1 MVFRRMAT
9 VLITGC
15 SGGIGFLAA
24 LEFARRGDSV
34 HATMRNPARGS
45 GLARAAADEGLEVSI
60 AELDVTDDGSVQ
72 KAVGSVLEADGR
84 IDVLV
89 NNAGVLHLGSVE
101 LLPDA
106 ALRST
111 FETNWFGAI
120 RTIRAVLPAMREQ
133 GSGTIVNVSSLAG
146 RLPSPPMN
154 WSHAAS
160 KAALSTLSDA
170 LAWEVAP
177 LGIKVVCIEPGL
189 FATQIVASAG
199 RPADPG
205 SPYRACEEA
214 MVSFFE
220 AGIGI
225 AADPQIVANAI
236 VAAVEQT
243 GDSPV
248 HVLVGEDSEHFVAAY
263 RSMSE
268 REYKEMVRPV
278 YGF

>member
-1 MVFRRMAT
+1 MAT

-15 SGGIGFLAA
+15 SSGIGLLAA
-24 LEFARRGDSV
+24 LAFARQGDTV
-34 HATMRNPARGS
+34 YATMRDPARGER
-45 GLARAAADEGLEVSI
+45 LATIVEDEGLDVTI
-60 AELDVTDDGSVQ
+60 AQLDVTDDGSVRR
-72 KAVGSVLEADGR
+72 AVGAVLEADGQ

-101 LLPDA
+101 LLAED

-154 WSHAAS
+154 WSYAAS

-170 LAWEVAP
+170 LAWEVGP
-177 LGIKVVCIEPGL
+177 FGIKVICIEPGL

-199 RPADPG
+199 RPGDPA
-205 SPYRACEEA
+205 SPYHAYYEQA
-214 MVSFFE
+214 MVSFFDE
-220 AGIGI
+220 GIKA
-225 AADPQIVANAI
+225 AADAQIVADAI
-236 VAAVEQT
+236 VESARPGSDT
-243 GDSPV
+243 PV
-248 HVLVGEDSEHFVAAY
+248 HVLVGEDSVDFVAAY

-268 REYKEMVRPV
+268 ADFKEMVRPI